1 MKPSRKVIL
10 GADVYTPVEHIGEAA
25 VLIEDGRI
33 RRVGSLAEA
42 KDWPKGERI
51 EAAGLLLTPGL
62 VELQINGAFGMDFS
76 AEPESIYTVA
86 AELPRYGVTRFLP
99 TIVTSPLEQISR
111 AQAVLKDGVPAGFRG
126 ARPIGLH
133 IEGPFLNPER
143 KGAHR
148 REYLRRPSITGYAGL
163 APESGVRLVTLA
175 PELAGAREVIV
186 ELSRRGVVVSAG
198 HSMATF
204 DQARASFQAGIRYAT
219 HLFNAMSPLHQFD
232 PGLVGAVLGEPGWR
246 FGLIAD
252 GIHVHPALVDL
263 VWKLSGPGQMTLVSD
278 AMAALGMLQ
287 GRYRLGEL
295 EVIVDETSA
304 RLPDGVLAGSILP
317 HPVALQNLMMFTR
330 CSLGEALSCLTAT
343 PADVLGLGGE
353 IGRIAAGFR
362 ADLVLMTPDLEV
374 VQTYVDGEVVFNRT

>member
-10 GADVYTPVEHIGEAA
+10 GAEVYTPVEHIREAA
-25 VLIEDGRI
+25 VFIEDGRI

-42 KDWPKGERI
+42 KDWPQGERI
-51 EAAGLLLTPGL
+51 EAAGLLLMPGL

-99 TIVTSPLEQISR
+99 TIVTSPLEQINR

-148 REYLRRPSITGYAGL
+148 PEYLRRPSITDYAGL
-163 APESGVRLVTLA
+163 APDSGVRLVTLA
-175 PELAGAREVIV
+175 PELAGAREVII

-204 DQARASFQAGIRYAT
+204 DQARASFRAGIRYAT

-278 AMAALGMLQ
+278 AMAALGMPQ
-287 GRYRLGEL
+287 GRYRLGDL

-317 HPVALQNLMMFTR
+317 HPVALRNLMRFTGV
-330 CSLGEALSCLTAT
+330 LGEARVA
-343 PADVLGLGGE
+343 
-353 IGRIAAGFR
+353 
-362 ADLVLMTPDLEV
+362 
-374 VQTYVDGEVVFNRT
+374 